1 MNNKKIQV
9 WLPLLFSITMIV
21 GMYFGY
27 TMRDAIP
34 GRSFFY
40 MQKTRPIQEVLDL
53 VKNNYVD
60 DVNINSLTDTAIEAM
75 LSKLDPHSVFIP
87 SEEVERVNEDMAGSF
102 YGVGIEYN
110 LFNDTINITSVL
122 KDGPGFKA
130 GLLTG
135 DKILKVAD
143 SAVAGRK
150 IKVDQL
156 RKLFRGNKESKL
168 VVVALRGAEQKSFTV
183 TRDVI
188 PLSSVDA
195 SYMINTDIGYIRLN
209 KFSQVTYREF
219 MTALDTLHARGL
231 KKLILDLRGN
241 GGGIVDQAT
250 AIADEFLS
258 GNKLITY
265 TVGKHYPKKEYRC
278 QKEGMFE
285 TQPLVVLTDEGTASA
300 SEILTGALQDWD
312 RATIIGRRSYGK
324 GLVQDQYDLSDGSA
338 LRLTIARYYTPVG
351 RSIQRSY
358 SNGQLAYFEE
368 VGQRFHNGQVFS
380 ADSFRSD
387 PKNIFT
393 TLINKKTVYGGG
405 GIMPDIFVPYDSA
418 SFDVTTTRI
427 YAKGVLNDFAY
438 HYYLRNKLQLDGYRS
453 SGSFASGFTLNDVDW
468 NDFVREAE
476 KDSINMTTIS
486 IKEKSDLSNRI
497 RSAIARQ
504 LWRTQ
509 GFYETSN
516 VNDDAIKKAVEVL
529 NKP

>member
-27 TMRDAIP
+27 KMRDAMP
-34 GRSFFY
+34 GKSFFF
-40 MQKTRPIQEVLDL
+40 MDKTRPIQEVLDL
-53 VKNNYVD
+53 VKNKYVD
-60 DVNINSLTDTAIEAM
+60 DVSTDSLSDTAIEAM

-87 SEEVERVNEDMAGSF
+87 AQELERVNEDMAGSF

-110 LFNDTINITSVL
+110 IFNDTINVTNVI

-130 GLLTG
+130 GLQAG
-135 DKILKVAD
+135 DIILKVAD
-143 SAVAGRK
+143 SVVSGRK
-150 IKVDQL
+150 IKIDQL
-156 RKLFRGNKESKL
+156 RRFFRGNKQSKL
-168 VVVALRGAEQKSFTV
+168 VITGLRDNQQKVFTV
-183 TRDVI
+183 SRDII

-195 SYMINTDIGYIRLN
+195 SYMIGSDIGYIRLN

-219 MTALDTLHARGL
+219 MIALDTLHGRGL

-258 GNKLITY
+258 GNKLIAY
-265 TVGKHYPKKEYRC
+265 TIGKHYPKKEYRC

-285 TQPLVVLTDEGTASA
+285 TQPLVILTDEGTASA

-312 RATIIGRRSYGK
+312 RATVIGRRSFGK

-358 SNGQLAYFEE
+358 SNGQTAYFDE
-368 VGQRFHNGQVFS
+368 VSNRFHNGQVLS
-380 ADSFRSD
+380 ADSFKTD
-387 PKNIFT
+387 PKNVFT

-405 GIMPDIFVPYDSA
+405 GIMPDIFVPYDTTA
-418 SFDVTTTRI
+418 FDNTTTRL
-427 YAKGVLNDFAY
+427 YAKNVLNDFAY
-438 HYYLRNKLQLDGYRS
+438 HYYLRNKTQLDHYTN
-453 SGSFASGFTLNDVDW
+453 SGSFAAGFTVTDNDW
-468 NDFVREAE
+468 KDFVQEAT
-476 KDSINMTTIS
+476 KDSISMENIS
-486 IKEKSDLSNRI
+486 SKEKIDLGNRI
-497 RSAIARQ
+497 RSSIARQ
-504 LWRTQ
+504 MWRTQ

-516 VNDDAIKKAVEVL
+516 INDDAVKTAVEFL
-529 NKP
+529 NK